1 MSAHFLFIHVNLLAP
16 VESPDTIPISEAT
29 ILAHLKSHGFS
40 GQILG
45 DFANSPLK
53 PRVLAKAIDT
63 SQPLAIGFTA
73 YQENIEQ
80 IRLWARFAK
89 KLSQLPSKS
98 L

>member
-1 MSAHFLFIHVNLLAP
+1 MSAHFLFIHANLLAP